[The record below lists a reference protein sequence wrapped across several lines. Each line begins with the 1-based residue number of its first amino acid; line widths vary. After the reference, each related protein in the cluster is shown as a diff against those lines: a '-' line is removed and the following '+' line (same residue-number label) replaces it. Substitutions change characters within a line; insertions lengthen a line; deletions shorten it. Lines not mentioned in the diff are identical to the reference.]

1 MRVFVLKTCDA
12 CRRALRELAADG
24 ADVQVIDV
32 RADGIALED
41 RRRIAGQFA
50 DRAINR
56 ASATWRGLDAATR
69 EMPVEDLLAA
79 HPTVMKRPVIEA
91 DGVWHIGWK
100 ADVRNALLGDQS
112 A

>member
-1 MRVFVLKTCDA
+1 MRVFVLKSCDT

-24 ADVQVIDV
+24 AEVQVVDV
-32 RADGIALED
+32 RASEISAAD
-41 RRRIAGQFA
+41 RRIITEQFG

-56 ASATWRGLDAATR
+56 ASATWRGLDAAAR
-69 EMPVEDLLAA
+69 EMEIADLLAA

-100 ADVRNALLGDQS
+100 DDVRNVLLRG
-112 A
+112 